1 MRGISPVIA
10 TIIILAVT
18 IAIAVAVIGWITGLF
33 GASVGGT
40 EQLQIMPD
48 SYINASSNVLHLHI
62 VNKGSD
68 VTIYKIEIVGL
79 YTVTEGDTNSYY
91 LLSTAGDVTD
101 TSTQPGDAVNTQWTT
116 NNPLVIN
123 AGSDVWV
130 LAKNTGATT
139 TATSGTMYTVRV
151 YTKAGNVFTA
161 TVQAV
166 SK

>member
-1 MRGISPVIA
+1 
-10 TIIILAVT
+10 
-18 IAIAVAVIGWITGLF
+18 VAVIGWITGLF

-48 SYINASSNVLHLHI
+48 SYINASSNVLHLHV

-79 YTVTEGDTNSYY
+79 YTAYEGDTNSYY
-91 LLSTAGDVTD
+91 FLPNTTGDVAD
-101 TSTQPGDAVNTQWTT
+101 TKTKSGDAVNTQWKSD
-116 NNPLVIN
+116 NPLVIS

-130 LAKNTGATT
+130 LVNKTDAAS
-139 TATSGTMYTVRV
+139 TATSGTMYTVKV
-151 YTKAGNVFTA
+151 YTKTGNVFTA